1 MSEFT
6 EYNWKIAL
14 GKVYRR
20 SIIDPEYRSLCQSDP
35 YAAVAQVSDIE
46 LPPGVNLRF
55 FDKRSEFV
63 YAFLLPPTKS
73 GADSETTIDELIDW
87 NTLCTDFTVTVT
99 HPDT

>member
-1 MSEFT
+1 MSAFT

-14 GKVYRR
+14 NKVFRR
-20 SIIDPEYRSLCQSDP
+20 SMSDPEYRSLCLADP

-46 LPPGVNLRF
+46 LPPSANLRF
-55 FDKRSEFV
+55 YDKRAEYV

-73 GADSETTIDELIDW
+73 GDDSETTADELVEW